1 MTLCW
6 TKAGLRKKTSKK
18 VQSMQKKNWRKNHKK
33 KKSIIKFHMY
43 NKMELNAWKI
53 FYSSVELRFQLF
65 MYQRNSS
72 LFIHI
77 WMTFIHLKWIHTKS
91 PRTLVSWN
99 SKWSYRTWNYLLCS
113 RFKMAF
119 IYKQKKDV
127 RMAKKRIITKHC
139 SKNTIFVLA
148 AATVAVCDVVIWNSI
163 YYDKKCIETRNET
176 NFEWI
181 AI

>member
-1 MTLCW
+1 
-6 TKAGLRKKTSKK
+6 
-18 VQSMQKKNWRKNHKK
+18 MQKKNWRKNHKK
-33 KKSIIKFHMY
+33 KKSIIKFHICITRWSWMHGKY
-43 NKMELNAWKI
+43 FIAALNWDFNYLCLSAT
-53 FYSSVELRFQLF
+53 VH
-65 MYQRNSS
+65 S
-72 LFIHI
+72 LFIFE
-77 WMTFIHLKWIHTKS
+77 WLLFT
-91 PRTLVSWN
+91 
-99 SKWSYRTWNYLLCS
+99 WSGYTQRALELWFPGIRNEVIAMLRTWNYVLCS